1 MKKRTPSWGVC
12 LLGALFLLSTVC
24 AGLRPNPGKASQAAL
39 FFFAFFLWLETVL
52 LSADAMTAASDDRDN
67 RRKAQDDLISKRDL
81 MVTMLFMVGT
91 QETGADGIL
100 KGLYATGS
108 SLPDCSHACGP
119 CVPCKRVMV
128 IFKCSLAESCPVGY
142 RCTCDGKYY
151 HVPSN

>member
-24 AGLRPNPGKASQAAL
+24 VGLRPNPGKASQAAL

-67 RRKAQDDLISKRDL
+67 RRKARDDLISK
-81 MVTMLFMVGT
+81 
-91 QETGADGIL
+91 ETGGDGIL

>member
-1 MKKRTPSWGVC
+1 MRNCTPSRGVC

-24 AGLRPNPGKASQAAL
+24 AGLRPNP
-39 FFFAFFLWLETVL
+39 
-52 LSADAMTAASDDRDN
+52 DAMTAASDDRDN
-67 RRKAQDDLISKRDL
+67 RRRAQDDPISKD
-81 MVTMLFMVGT
+81 
-91 QETGADGIL
+91 TGGDGIL

-119 CVPCKRVMV
+119 CSPCKRVTV

>member
-1 MKKRTPSWGVC
+1 MRNCTPSRGVC

-24 AGLRPNPGKASQAAL
+24 AGLRPNPGRALQAAP
-39 FFFAFFLWLETVL
+39 FCFAFFVWLETL
-52 LSADAMTAASDDRDN
+52 LLAADAMTAASDDRDN
-67 RRKAQDDLISKRDL
+67 RRRAQDDPISKD
-81 MVTMLFMVGT
+81 
-91 QETGADGIL
+91 TGGDGIL

-119 CVPCKRVMV
+119 CSPCKRVTV